1 MDYEDKEGIY
11 LAYRLHRVTM
21 EENYCMAE
29 LLEQLEEKTEL
40 KEEERF
46 LREKKEEAETRE
58 EELWEQ
64 KSGYGEIDVA
74 PQTQLIRE
82 DVSSYFRRKKR
93 KKEKWGDWKL
103 FYH

>member
-1 MDYEDKEGIY
+1 
-11 LAYRLHRVTM
+11 
-21 EENYCMAE
+21 MAE

-46 LREKKEEAETRE
+46 LREKKEEEETRG

-64 KSGYGEIDVA
+64 KRGYGEIDA
-74 PQTQLIRE
+74 LPQTQLIRE

-93 KKEKWGDWKL
+93 KKEKWGNWKL